1 MFEIALQNVAPL
13 TRTLNPSHQ
22 QKENQMTNNV
32 TYMTTDLTGWNE
44 NRRGEIELDAFARV
58 YLGDAEITDRDR
70 IAFALRE
77 LRKRGYEV
85 EARPVDWTKPL
96 MICSVDDCIWG
107 SFGERQMSNRYKRL
121 DRIAQRS
128 NLMGERET
136 ERLAMELYP
145 EENLF
150 DDNDSLQYPYEFTFK
165 GDTALVEAVFR
176 EVGFATQHG
185 LLVPD
190 DGCAG

>member
-1 MFEIALQNVAPL
+1 CFKSSLRNAPPL
-13 TRTLNPSHQ
+13 ADALNPSHQ
-22 QKENQMTNNV
+22 RKENHMTNNV

-44 NRRGEIELDAFARV
+44 NRRGEIELDTLARV

-85 EARPVDWTKPL
+85 EACPVDWTKSL

-145 EENLF
+145 EE
-150 DDNDSLQYPYEFTFK
+150 
-165 GDTALVEAVFR
+165 
-176 EVGFATQHG
+176 
-185 LLVPD
+185 
-190 DGCAG
+190 